1 MGSKSITDQVLLLF
15 ENSNFFRET
24 SDKYL
29 QRRMLIKVAMLL
41 QICTAVGSQVETIGD
56 VITLSA
62 YNYWVIT
69 LHTAKALDNK

>member
-1 MGSKSITDQVLLLF
+1 
-15 ENSNFFRET
+15 
-24 SDKYL
+24 
-29 QRRMLIKVAMLL
+29 MLIKVAMLL

>member
-1 MGSKSITDQVLLLF
+1 
-15 ENSNFFRET
+15 
-24 SDKYL
+24 
-29 QRRMLIKVAMLL
+29 MLIKVAMLL

-69 LHTAKALDNK
+69 LHTAKALDNKQLQHYLKKGHKHKSKKLYPFKV